1 MGSQM
6 GIVLYVIASGFV
18 MAGFLNAMHQFTHG
32 VWGTISASNSD
43 GTELGTSSPEIE
55 NISVLAL
62 KFGSP
67 MEIIW
72 SIIMCFLAGPYLVL
86 IQSYRFWRVEQIPA
100 SAFIICAF
108 VSIVWSFCSGIFI
121 VEAGLMLGLIAL

>member
-1 MGSQM
+1 MS
-6 GIVLYVIASGFV
+6 IVLYVIASGFV
-18 MAGFLNAMHQFTHG
+18 MAGFFNAMHQFTHG
-32 VWGTISASNSD
+32 VWGVINTNNNNNTKLGLESLEMESA
-43 GTELGTSSPEIE
+43 TA
-55 NISVLAL
+55 LAL

-86 IQSYRFWRVEQIPA
+86 IQSYRFWRVKQIPA

-108 VSIVWSFCSGIFI
+108 VSVIWSFCSGIFI
-121 VEAGLMLGLIAL
+121 VEAGLMLGAIIL